1 MKTIPCLVCEYP
13 VEIET
18 AERKVFVDVAQVAH
32 NKLAK
37 TTVAVCGNPRCRR
50 LLQEVLDE
58 QGRQQVD
65 L

>member
-1 MKTIPCLVCEYP
+1 METIPCLVCEFP

-18 AERKVFVDVAQVAH
+18 AERKVFVNVEKVAH
-32 NKLAK
+32 NELVKD
-37 TTVAVCGNPRCRR
+37 TVAVCGNPRCRR

-58 QGRQQVD
+58 QGKREVD